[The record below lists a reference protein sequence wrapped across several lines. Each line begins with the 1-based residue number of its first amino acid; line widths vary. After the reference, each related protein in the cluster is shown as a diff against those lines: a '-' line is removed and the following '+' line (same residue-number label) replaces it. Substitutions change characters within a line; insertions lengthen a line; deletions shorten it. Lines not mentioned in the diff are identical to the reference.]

1 MSDILYDSGVLS
13 DVDIREFWGKGIEI
27 DTYQKGDWAFDLD
40 KQRQLG
46 SIDLRFRPDYKKF
59 NLNEKDTIKY
69 DSILQKRYTTP
80 YDLDVDE
87 NLVLNPGDVVLT
99 TTLETVRLSE
109 EFAGILTGR
118 SSIARLGIMV
128 HCCQEFINPGH
139 GQPIP
144 LQLINLSPRTVE
156 LDRRIPICQLVIL
169 KLRTP
174 SSGRYKESIRAKYS
188 EETDAQES
196 KVYEDIPCPIHNKDG
211 SLTQAKMEPSKA
223 VHKENDLTSQKE
235 DIENSSQKIFANNI
249 KLKTLLNHYLTP
261 FLPSLIM
268 GLFITPFFISFVNKM
283 TLLDFLT
290 QMQSAPLSIIIA
302 ILLFILYIF
311 LKKE

>member
-40 KQRQLG
+40 KQLQLG

-139 GQPIP
+139 GQP
-144 LQLINLSPRTVE
+144 
-156 LDRRIPICQLVIL
+156 IL